1 MKLSLHGRI
10 GAIALTGAV
19 ALSLTACGSDDPT
32 GSGDSTSGAPEQAS
46 ELSGDLNGAGA
57 TSQSC
62 GGVEA

>member
-32 GSGDSTSGAPEQAS
+32 GSGDVAAAPDRPAH
-46 ELSGDLNGAGA
+46 ARA
-57 TSQSC
+57 VT
-62 GGVEA
+62 